1 MCLNLSHLK
10 IVSNYSTKVKNEKV
24 SKKKEIKLP
33 KKPVEPD
40 PSECCNRGCEN
51 CVYIYY
57 EKALKR
63 WQEKVDKLKKKG
75 A

>member
-1 MCLNLSHLK
+1 MSNQK
-10 IVSNYSTKVKNEKV
+10 IN
-24 SKKKEIKLP
+24 KLP
-33 KKPVEPD
+33 EKPVKPD

-63 WQEKVDKLKKKG
+63 WEEKVSKLKTKKK
-75 A
+75 